1 MRRGDMSH
9 FVPKRKKVPKHD
21 ILAFLD
27 YLTAVADYFFVIA
40 KAKSLFLDSICKFL
54 KNFR

>member
-1 MRRGDMSH
+1 MSH

-21 ILAFLD
+21 ILTLLD
-27 YLTAVADYFFVIA
+27 YLIAVVDYFFVIV
-40 KAKSLFLDSICKFL
+40 KAKSLFLDGICKFL

>member
-1 MRRGDMSH
+1 MSH

-21 ILAFLD
+21 ILTLLD
-27 YLTAVADYFFVIA
+27 YLTAVADYFFGIV

>member
-21 ILAFLD
+21 ILTLLD
-27 YLTAVADYFFVIA
+27 YLIAVADYFFVIV
-40 KAKSLFLDSICKFL
+40 KAKSLFLDGICKFL